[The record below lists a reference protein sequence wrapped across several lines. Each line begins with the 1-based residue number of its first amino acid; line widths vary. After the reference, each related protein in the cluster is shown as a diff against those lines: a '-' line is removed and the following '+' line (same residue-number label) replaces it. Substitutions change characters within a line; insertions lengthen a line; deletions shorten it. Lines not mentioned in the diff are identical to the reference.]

1 MVNTT
6 EEKRTIKRPNN
17 IIMENRKTLMISGVT
32 DVGSFDEQTAIVF
45 TELGELT
52 VRGVSLHMDRLNLEI
67 GEVAISGKIHGLI
80 YTDERLK
87 NGGFLSK
94 LFR

>member
-1 MVNTT
+1 MANVT
-6 EEKRTIKRPNN
+6 EEKRQIKRPNN
-17 IIMENRKTLMISGVT
+17 IIMENRKTLTISGVT
-32 DVGSFDEQTAIVF
+32 DVGSFDEQTAIIF

-52 VRGVSLHMDRLNLEI
+52 VKGVSLHMDRLNLEI
-67 GEVAISGKIHGLI
+67 GEVGISGKIHALI